1 MRPRSRA
8 RAGRAA
14 SAPSVSA
21 ESLEFLTA
29 NIRDELGRVR
39 ALSRRTVDLRREL
52 SDLSNRAR
60 TPVPPAIRGVLPL
73 RPEPLPALLS
83 RRQGGAGG
91 KLRADLVGLRR
102 VAGTNAAR
110 ADAALRRNA
119 AAIDELG
126 RAQQRMA
133 AQLDALQATDALALL
148 RRLAG
153 NLATLERRV
162 VAVAEAQ
169 STAIVARDQDLRRAI
184 VRQDRALKSQG
195 RTARIAKLN
204 ATAASMQSSAYGTKG
219 SPFATNNLLLAANQ
233 LLWNFG
239 GDALRALGFSAP
251 AGASALAWLSPIA
264 SLAVGGVVLGDR
276 QHDRFVSGVATDL
289 VALGSE
295 PDPGPDPE
303 PEPDPIELIGFAP
316 IARAL
321 LKVRDAWTARVP
333 LQSSIAP
340 ALWRE
345 FRDRKDVPA
354 TATIVGQDL
363 DAGTRASATVRE
375 GVLYIVAVGSE
386 VGPKTQVA
394 WLVDTGA

>member
-14 SAPSVSA
+14 SAPSVAA

-39 ALSRRTVDLRREL
+39 ALSRRTVDLRRQL

-60 TPVPPAIRGVLPL
+60 PPVPPAIRGVLPE

-102 VAGTNAAR
+102 VAGTNATR
-110 ADAALRRNA
+110 ADAAIRRNA

-184 VRQDRALKSQG
+184 VRQDRALASQG

-233 LLWNFG
+233 ILWNFG
-239 GDALRALGFSAP
+239 GDALRALGFSTP
-251 AGASALAWLSPIA
+251 ARASALAWLAPIA
-264 SLAVGGVVLGDR
+264 SLTVGGVVLGDR

-289 VALGSE
+289 VALGGA
-295 PDPGPDPE
+295 PDPDPD
-303 PEPDPIELIGFAP
+303 PEPDPIEFIAFAP
-316 IARAL
+316 IAHAL
-321 LKVRDAWTARVP
+321 LKAPDAWTARVP

-345 FRDRKDVPA
+345 FRGRKDVPA
-354 TATIVGQDL
+354 TATIVGQNL
-363 DAGTRASATVRE
+363 DAATRASATVRE
-375 GVLYIVAVGSE
+375 GVLYIVAVGPE

-394 WLVDTGA
+394 WLLDTGA

>member
-14 SAPSVSA
+14 SAPSVAA

-39 ALSRRTVDLRREL
+39 ALSKRTVDLRREL
-52 SDLSNRAR
+52 SSLSDRAR
-60 TPVPPAIRGVLPL
+60 AAVPPAIRGVLPE

-110 ADAALRRNA
+110 ADAAIRRNA

-184 VRQDRALKSQG
+184 VRQDRALKAQG

-204 ATAASMQSSAYGTKG
+204 ATAASMQSSAYGAKG

-239 GDALRALGFSAP
+239 GDALRALGFAAP

-289 VALGSE
+289 VALGGD
-295 PDPGPDPE
+295 PDPD
-303 PEPDPIELIGFAP
+303 PEPDPIELIAFAP

-321 LKVRDAWTARVP
+321 LKAPDAWTVRVS

-340 ALWRE
+340 ALWRD
-345 FRDRKDVPA
+345 FRRRTDVPA

-363 DAGTRASATVRE
+363 DAATRASATVRE
-375 GVLYIVAVGSE
+375 GVLYIVAVGPE